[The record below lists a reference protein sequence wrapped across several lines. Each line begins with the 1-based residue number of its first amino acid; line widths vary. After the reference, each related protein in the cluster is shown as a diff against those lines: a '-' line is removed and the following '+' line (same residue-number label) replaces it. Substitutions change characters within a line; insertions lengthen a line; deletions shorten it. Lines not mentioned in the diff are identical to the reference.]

1 MAEVLPPQVKRFFF
15 MAVAVPA
22 PSPRSI
28 TPRTLGAQAGPLPRH
43 WHGGDAVRTHFFDA
57 LSLIFPLGERYF
69 ARAVA
74 HYRKRIT
81 DPVLAGQV
89 AGFLAQE
96 ARHDREHGRY
106 NEQLR
111 AHGYDTDALSARFQR
126 NVELTRRLRSP
137 LAQLSHAVAVEH
149 LTATFGHAMLANPAW
164 LEGVE
169 PAHQRIWRW
178 HALEEVEHKAV
189 AFDVYRAV
197 GGGYLL
203 RVMAMLEIT
212 LMFPLVM
219 SALMLSLLRADG
231 LLLELRTW
239 RSVLRFL
246 FTRPGLLPGVLGDYL
261 AFFRPGFHPWQRDD
275 SALLAAQEALLLAE
289 PRESA

>member
-1 MAEVLPPQVKRFFF
+1 
-15 MAVAVPA
+15 MAVAVPGSSA
-22 PSPRSI
+22 RSI
-28 TPRTLGAQAGPLPRH
+28 VPRALGARAAPLPRH
-43 WHGGDAVRTHFFDA
+43 WHGGDPVRTHFFDA

-81 DPVLAGQV
+81 DPLLAEQV

-106 NEQLR
+106 NEQLQ
-111 AHGYDTDALSARFQR
+111 AHGYDTDALSARFAR

-149 LTATFGHAMLANPAW
+149 LTATFGHVLLSQPAW

-197 GGGYLL
+197 GGGYFL
-203 RVMAMLEIT
+203 RVMAMLEVT

-219 SALMLSLLRADG
+219 SVLVLSLLRADG
-231 LLLELRTW
+231 LLRAPRTW
-239 RSVLRFL
+239 LAMLRFL
-246 FTRPGLLPGVLGDYL
+246 FTRPGLVPGVLGGYL

-275 SALLAAQEALLLAE
+275 SALLATQEALLRAE
-289 PRESA
+289 PGPGA